1 MLLLQSLTCDA
12 GWYRVIDC
20 INESHAS
27 FSPAAISQFC
37 VLIAAHQQEHV
48 SNMRAYKS
56 MLAAA
61 LIALPV
67 AAKADGMMKG
77 AVTED
82 RVVYSHMTFGAIDV
96 SKDAWQSH
104 SGIIVAFNRDL
115 SKEGFLFRSYGSYG
129 QYEYGPAPTTDGTE
143 WQGDVMLGYQWV
155 RNNVDIS
162 LNAGVD
168 VINHKLKPFDTTN
181 PVNGREW
188 GFKVAGDIETR
199 TFALNLPYYF
209 LLDADYSTAFD
220 SYYVLSRL
228 GAHRNNFVFGVEGW
242 LFGDESGDA
251 QRLGAFAMWERNV
264 RPDLLMDVT
273 LSGGYQFSDDSGGSS
288 VGKFAQE
295 GAYARF
301 DLTFFFGDR
310 RRSQPL
316 K

>member
-1 MLLLQSLTCDA
+1 
-12 GWYRVIDC
+12 
-20 INESHAS
+20 
-27 FSPAAISQFC
+27 
-37 VLIAAHQQEHV
+37 
-48 SNMRAYKS
+48 MRAYKS

-61 LIALPV
+61 LMALPV
-67 AAKADGMMKG
+67 AAQADGMKG
-77 AVTED
+77 ACCAEEKT
-82 RVVYSHMTFGAIDV
+82 VYSHMMFGAIDV

-104 SGIIVAFNRDL
+104 SGIIIAFNRDL
-115 SKEGFLFRSYGSYG
+115 SKDGFLFRSYGSYG
-129 QYEYGPAPTTDGTE
+129 QYEYPVGFEGTE

-162 LNAGVD
+162 LSAGVD
-168 VINHKLKPFDTTN
+168 YINHRIRPFDALN
-181 PVNGREW
+181 PVQGREW

-251 QRLGAFAMWERNV
+251 QRLGAFAMWERSV
-264 RPDLLMDVT
+264 RPDLLMDIT

-288 VGKFAQE
+288 SGQYAAE
-295 GAYARF
+295 GAYARL

-310 RRSQPL
+310 RQNKPL